1 MELSTS
7 NVFREMELFSP
18 SLKNKKKRYL
28 IHYIVVYILVTFF
41 LDTKNIYD
49 LSDFI

>member
-18 SLKNKKKRYL
+18 SLKNKKKTLFNSLYCC
-28 IHYIVVYILVTFF
+28 IYFSNVFSPYKEYI
-41 LDTKNIYD
+41 
-49 LSDFI
+49 